1 MTAAGGT
8 ASGVLLT
15 GASGWI
21 FVAFAVL
28 ALGTAVA
35 VVVAKNPVHCALF
48 LLSSFLLV
56 ACIFFLQKAEFV
68 GAVQILVYAGGIMV
82 LFLFVIMLVHQRTV
96 RSAKTFQ
103 HQWDIA
109 LLFLVVVLLPFLYV
123 LWTEK
128 FPEIPGNPEAFRTVR
143 GKVAG
148 NTEAVAWLL
157 YRDYLL
163 PFEIA
168 SVFLLVAMIGAVVLG
183 KRSHEKVD

>member
-1 MTAAGGT
+1 MTGSA

-15 GASGWI
+15 GGAGWLFLI
-21 FVAFAVL
+21 FAVF

-35 VVVAKNPVHCALF
+35 VVVARNPVHSALF

-96 RSAKTFQ
+96 KTVKTFQ
-103 HQWDIA
+103 HQWDLA
-109 LLFLVVVLLPFLYV
+109 LLFLVVFLIPFLYV

-128 FPEIPGNPEAFRTVR
+128 FPDIPVNPDAFRTVR
-143 GKVAG
+143 GKLAG

-163 PFEIA
+163 PFEVA

-183 KRSHEKVD
+183 KRSAEKVD